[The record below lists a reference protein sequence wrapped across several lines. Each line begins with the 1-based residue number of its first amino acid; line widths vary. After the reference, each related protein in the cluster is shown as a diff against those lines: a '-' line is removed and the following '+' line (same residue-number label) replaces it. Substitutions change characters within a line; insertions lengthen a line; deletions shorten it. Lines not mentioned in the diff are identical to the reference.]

1 MTAEHRAGPSAS
13 VVRRLAGRLGPRWTD
28 PGWIAFVLNRLTG
41 LVLVA
46 YLLAH
51 FVVLSRLASGASGW
65 NELLAIFGST
75 PFLVGD
81 VLLIAAVVFH
91 GLNGLRVIG
100 MTMGHGTARPAL
112 LVAVVVGLSAALAAV
127 AGWAIL
133 LS

>member
-1 MTAEHRAGPSAS
+1 MTTRAPASGPGLG
-13 VVRRLAGRLGPRWTD
+13 RRATSWLEPRWRD

-41 LVLVA
+41 LILVV

-51 FVVLSRLASGASGW
+51 FVVLGQLARGPEGW
-65 NELLAIFGST
+65 NSLLEIFGSR

-81 VLLIAAVVFH
+81 VLLVAAVIFH

-100 MTMGHGTARPAL
+100 LTLGFGTRRSGL
-112 LVAVVVGLSAALAAV
+112 LFAVVLVVSAALTGI